1 MTNTRSFVGHRVA
14 AVKNGSRVVMKAG
27 NWLPGSDT
35 PAYLENLPAS
45 YGFDPLKLGE
55 DSASLKRFQ
64 ESEVIHGRWAM
75 LGVAGCLGAEL
86 LGQGDWYSAPL
97 PLVQGGHATYMGA
110 EVPFD
115 LGTLAAVEF
124 AAMAGAESMRGAAE
138 AEKRIYPGGAL
149 AAAVPVKVQTG
160 FSATDFDS
168 FASQFG
174 KTYSAEEYDM
184 RKSVFEF
191 NLKRIDWLNSLNDG
205 ATYAVNE
212 FADMTEDEFRSSHLG
227 LVYNAS
233 ALDHAPLAAELDV
246 SAAPDSVD
254 WVSKGAVTPVKNQGQ
269 CGSCWSFS
277 ATGDMEGAHFLATKK
292 LVSLSEEQFVDCD
305 KVDHGCQGGL
315 PSNAYDYAIKA
326 GGVDSESSYAYRGVG
341 GTCKFSKSNV
351 VAKIASWEKVSTDE
365 DQIAAYVATNGPVSI
380 GINAGPMQMYGGG
393 IADPWNIFCN
403 PKKLDHGVLIVG
415 YGEENGKKYWK
426 IKNSWGTGW
435 GEQGYYRVVR
445 GKGKCGLNTM
455 VTHSKAAT
463 E

>member
-1 MTNTRSFVGHRVA
+1 MM
-14 AVKNGSRVVMKAG
+14 KVVIA
-27 NWLPGSDT
+27 
-35 PAYLENLPAS
+35 
-45 YGFDPLKLGE
+45 
-55 DSASLKRFQ
+55 
-64 ESEVIHGRWAM
+64 
-75 LGVAGCLGAEL
+75 
-86 LGQGDWYSAPL
+86 
-97 PLVQGGHATYMGA
+97 
-110 EVPFD
+110 
-115 LGTLAAVEF
+115 LAIV
-124 AAMAGAESMRGAAE
+124 
-138 AEKRIYPGGAL
+138 AL

-380 GINAGPMQMYGGG
+380 GINAGPMQMYAGG
-393 IADPWNIFCN
+393 IANPWNIFCN